1 MLPDRTLK
9 YILDIESI
17 IAEIEEVKLSVSNN
31 FELFR
36 NDLKATRSIERQ
48 LEIIGEAAN
57 KINQINPSIKISGI
71 KGIISLR
78 NYIIHSYD
86 TVDHQILWGIIQKDI
101 PVLAKD
107 LKDLR
112 S

>member
-1 MLPDRTLK
+1 MLPNRVLK

-17 IAEIEEVKLSVSNN
+17 ISEIEEIKLSVNNN
-31 FELFR
+31 FEKFK
-36 NDLKATRSIERQ
+36 NDMKSTRAVERQ

-57 KINQINPSIKISGI
+57 KLSQIDPSIKISGI

-78 NYIIHSYD
+78 NYLAHSYD
-86 TVDHQILWGIIQKDI
+86 TVEHQILWGIIQKDLPI
-101 PVLAKD
+101 LSKE